1 MLGGKSAPE
10 ARDWWF
16 EVTVVVEVNIKVTA
30 VMPVYFT
37 PQSQPWLC
45 PSFHPRHR
53 GWNVTK
59 LNCSQPP
66 FAASVRHCLGL
77 LSSFQ
82 SFSPFSSQAVLSKS
96 PFGCAKAGVCLLI
109 YRPFHRVFWCPLA
122 ESFPDSGSVGLF
134 DSCNLSRPGQWEI
147 RQKKSH
153 YQASDFHLDRHI
165 DVLFPPQCLCLTFSD
180 PIPPCVSNIPSH
192 HKLWD

>member
-1 MLGGKSAPE
+1 MCGFK
-10 ARDWWF
+10 
-16 EVTVVVEVNIKVTA
+16 VTVAVEVNVKVTA

-37 PQSQPWLC
+37 PQSHPWLC
-45 PSFHPRHR
+45 PSFHLRRR

-82 SFSPFSSQAVLSKS
+82 SLSPFSSQAALSKS
-96 PFGCAKAGVCLLI
+96 PFGCAKVCVCVCGCVCACVLI
-109 YRPFHRVFWCPLA
+109 HRPFHRVFWCPLA

-134 DSCNLSRPGQWEI
+134 DSCNLSRPGQGEI
-147 RQKKSH
+147 RERNLIKK
-153 YQASDFHLDRHI
+153 
-165 DVLFPPQCLCLTFSD
+165 PQTFT
-180 PIPPCVSNIPSH
+180 
-192 HKLWD
+192 